1 MQEKAYSNI
10 IRQKLALVHY
20 HLCMVRFSISMDE
33 ETARQL
39 DDLVRERGYANRSEA
54 VRDMV
59 RKALIEERWEKGGE
73 VIGVLITVFDH
84 TRRLTHERITE
95 GYHRH
100 HDAVI
105 TTLHLHLDE
114 RNCME
119 VSAITGKA
127 SAVKEVARDIL
138 KRPGIIFGKLV
149 PVERPA

>member
-1 MQEKAYSNI
+1 
-10 IRQKLALVHY
+10 
-20 HLCMVRFSISMDE
+20 MVRFSISMDE
-33 ETARQL
+33 KSAAQL

-59 RKALIEERWEKGGE
+59 RKALLEEKWERGGE

-84 TRRLTHERITE
+84 TKRLVHERMTE

-105 TTLHLHLDE
+105 TTLHLHLDD

-119 VSAITGKA
+119 VSAITGEA
-127 SAVKEVARDIL
+127 GAVKEVARDIL
-138 KRPGIIFGKLV
+138 ARPGLSFGKLV
-149 PVERPA
+149 PVARPFDSGLSRAKHKH

>member
-1 MQEKAYSNI
+1 
-10 IRQKLALVHY
+10 
-20 HLCMVRFSISMDE
+20 MVRFSISMDE

-39 DDLVRERGYANRSEA
+39 DELVMERGYANRSEA

-59 RKALIEERWEKGGE
+59 RKTLLEERWEKGGD

-84 TRRLTHERITE
+84 TKRLLQEKITE

-105 TTLHLHLDE
+105 TTLHLHIDE

-119 VSAITGKA
+119 VSAITGDA
-127 SAVKEVARDIL
+127 SAVKEVARSIL
-138 KRPGIIFGKLV
+138 ARPGISFGKLV
-149 PVERPA
+149 PVARPAVSELPRVKHRH